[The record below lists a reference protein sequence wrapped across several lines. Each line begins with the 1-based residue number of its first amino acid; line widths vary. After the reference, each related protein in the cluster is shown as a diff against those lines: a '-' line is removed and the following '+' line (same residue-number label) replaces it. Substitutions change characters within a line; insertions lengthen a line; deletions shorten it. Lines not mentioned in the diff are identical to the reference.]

1 MQQLGHLRRFMQQ
14 PVLNVIGMLGAAGA
28 TKIGYAG
35 GSNCDVPCD
44 LPERDHPVG
53 GASDTGVLGSRYDG
67 TDRFDC
73 IPVGDEIPPSV
84 GHGRVKQTS

>member
-35 GSNCDVPCD
+35 LAAETIMTFLMIYVSAIILSVM
-44 LPERDHPVG
+44 LR
-53 GASDTGVLGSRYDG
+53 ATSF
-67 TDRFDC
+67 RFC
-73 IPVGDEIPPSV
+73 
-84 GHGRVKQTS
+84 R